1 MSSTF
6 RKPELLSPAG
16 DPEKLTAAVVY
27 GADAVYLAGTSFGMR
42 AGTGNFSETE
52 LEDAVRYAHAHR
64 VRVYVTCNTVP
75 TDGDLQTMPAF
86 LEQVDSAGADG
97 VIVTDLG
104 VFRLCRKY
112 APHAEIHVSTQ
123 AGVMNSASANAFYDL
138 GAKRIVLAR
147 ELSIRAIAELRSRV
161 PDDLELEA
169 FCHGAMCVSFS
180 GRCTL
185 SDYLT
190 GRDPNRGMCAQPC
203 RWKYHL
209 MAEQNPGEFFEIS
222 EDGGTFILNSRDMCM
237 IDHVADMIGAGVS
250 SLKIEGRTKSA
261 YYVASSTA
269 AYRHALDCAADGVP
283 LPDIWRD
290 EVDKLSHR
298 PYSTGFYYGQPGQ
311 SAGDGSYYSLCD
323 VVAMVEACDS
333 FGNAYLT
340 QRNGFRPGDTLE
352 LLRPDGDPV
361 SFTAG
366 RILDASGFPVEVA
379 RHPKM
384 DLFMKLPVHAPKYS
398 YLRKLRTENTPGRK
412 AGRTV

>member
-1 MSSTF
+1 MSKPF

-42 AGTGNFSETE
+42 AGTGNFTRPE
-52 LEDAVRYAHAHR
+52 LEAAVRYAHSR
-64 VRVYVTCNTVP
+64 NVRVYVTCNTVP
-75 TDGDLQTMPAF
+75 TDPDLVALPAF
-86 LEQVDSAGADG
+86 LEQVDSFGADG
-97 VIVTDLG
+97 LIVTDLG
-104 VFRLCRKY
+104 VFSLCRKY
-112 APHAEIHVSTQ
+112 APHTEIHISTQ
-123 AGVMNSASANAFYDL
+123 AGVMNSEAAKAFYDL

-147 ELSIRAIAELRSRV
+147 EMSVEAIRELRSRV
-161 PDDLELEA
+161 PDDLEIEA

-180 GRCTL
+180 GRCML
-185 SDYLT
+185 SEYLT

-209 MAEQNPGEFFEIS
+209 MAEQKPGEFFEIS
-222 EDGGTFILNSRDMCM
+222 EENGTFILNSRDMCM
-237 IDHVADMIGAGVS
+237 IDHVSDLISAGVS

-269 AYRHALDCAADGVP
+269 AYRHALDCAAAGTP
-283 LPDIWRD
+283 LPEIWRD
-290 EVDKLSHR
+290 EVNKLSHR
-298 PYSTGFYYGQPGQ
+298 PYCTGFYYGQPGQ
-311 SAGDGSYYSLCD
+311 SSDDSSYLSLYD
-323 VVAMVEACDS
+323 VVAMVESCDAS
-333 FGNAYLT
+333 GNAHLT

-361 SFTAG
+361 SFSAG
-366 RILDASGFPVEVA
+366 EIFDAEGRPVEIT

-384 DLFMKLPVHAPKYS
+384 DLFMKLPVQAPKYS
-398 YLRKLRTENTPGRK
+398 FLRKPRTENTPGRK

>member
-6 RKPELLSPAG
+6 PKPELLSPAG
-16 DPEKLTAAVVY
+16 DPEKLTAAVTY

-42 AGTGNFSETE
+42 AGTGNFSGPE
-52 LEDAVRYAHAHR
+52 LEEAIRFAHR
-64 VRVYVTCNTVP
+64 HKVRVYVTCNTVP
-75 TDGDLQTMPAF
+75 TDTDLIAMPAF

-97 VIVTDLG
+97 LIVTDLG
-104 VFRLCRKY
+104 VLNLCRKY
-112 APHAEIHVSTQ
+112 APHAEIHISTQ
-123 AGVMNSASANAFYDL
+123 AGVMNSAAANAFYDL
-138 GAKRIVLAR
+138 GAKRVVLAR
-147 ELSIRAIAELRSRV
+147 EMSMQAIGELRSRV
-161 PDDLELEA
+161 PDELEIEA

-237 IDHVADMIGAGVS
+237 IDHVEDMIHAGVS

-261 YYVASSTA
+261 YYVASATA
-269 AYRHALDCAADGVP
+269 AYRHALDSAAAGVP
-283 LPDIWRD
+283 LKEIWRD
-290 EVDKLSHR
+290 EVNKLSHR
-298 PYSTGFYYGQPGQ
+298 PYSTGFYYGPPGQ
-311 SAGDGSYYSLCD
+311 SSGDSRYLSLYD
-323 VVAMVEACDS
+323 VVAMVESCDS

-366 RILDASGFPVEVA
+366 TIRDAAGFPVEIA

-398 YLRKLRTENTPGRK
+398 FIRKLRTENSPGRK
-412 AGRTV
+412 AGRTD